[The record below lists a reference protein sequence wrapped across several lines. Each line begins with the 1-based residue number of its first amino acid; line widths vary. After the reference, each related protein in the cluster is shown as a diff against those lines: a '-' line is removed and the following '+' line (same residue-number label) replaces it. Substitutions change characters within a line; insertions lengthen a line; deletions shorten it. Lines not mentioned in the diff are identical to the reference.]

1 MELNYNITYR
11 QKDKGW
17 QFIISYKLN
26 GKWKQKSKQGF
37 KTKKEAK
44 PVAEQMVL
52 ELKRQFKNE
61 DSILDIKY
69 DSITFKQLS
78 DIYIEHISLYRENN
92 TIQAYKYAFNKF
104 KGLNPLKVK
113 DIKKMHVQRIV
124 DNIFKAEEIE
134 VHTIATYI
142 QRIKSLLNYYVDN
155 YDSSYV
161 IFNKIKLPEIK
172 TRSQHKKALTKSEL
186 DYILSK
192 LKEKNNKNYYIIA
205 LIAGTCGLRCGE
217 ILGLTWNDVDF
228 KNSTLD
234 INKQWKID
242 KKSRTNTFGALKSKN
257 SYRIVPVPPSTLKE
271 LIEYKKISVTDINN
285 RIVPCS
291 NGFVKRFLNPVLTET
306 ADICL
311 HELRHTYAT
320 LLISNGVDFKTAAQ
334 LLGHDVQQTLKTYS
348 HVTED
353 MLSRATQSISKIF

>member
-1 MELNYNITYR
+1 MEFSHNITYR

-52 ELKRQFKNE
+52 ELKKQLKNE

-78 DIYIEHISLYRENN
+78 DMYIEHISIYRENN
-92 TIQAYKYAFNKF
+92 TILAYQYAFNKF
-104 KGLNPLKVK
+104 KELNPLKVK
-113 DIKKMHVQRIV
+113 DIKKIHIQRIV
-124 DNIFKAEEIE
+124 DNIFKAEQIQTKTIDLY
-134 VHTIATYI
+134 VHRVKLLLKYYI
-142 QRIKSLLNYYVDN
+142 DN
-155 YDSSYV
+155 YDPSYTLFDKIQLPKSKTESS
-161 IFNKIKLPEIK
+161 
-172 TRSQHKKALTKSEL
+172 KKALTKSEL
-186 DYILSK
+186 DNLLIK
-192 LKEKNNKNYYIIA
+192 LKEKKNRRYYIIA

-234 INKQWKID
+234 INKQWKMD
-242 KKSRTNTFGALKSKN
+242 KKSKANTFGTLKSKN

-271 LIEYKKISVTDINN
+271 LIEYRKISVTDINN

-291 NGFVKRFLNPVLTET
+291 NGFVKRFLNPVLTEI
-306 ADICL
+306 ADVCL

-320 LLISNGVDFKTAAQ
+320 LLIANGVDFKTAAQ

-353 MLSRATQSISKIF
+353 MLSRATQSISRIF